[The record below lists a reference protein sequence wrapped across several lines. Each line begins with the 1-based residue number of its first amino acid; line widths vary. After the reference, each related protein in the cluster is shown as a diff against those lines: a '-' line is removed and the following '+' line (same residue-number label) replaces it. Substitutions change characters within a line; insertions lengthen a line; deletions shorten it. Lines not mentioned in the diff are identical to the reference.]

1 MAMGNHPPEYST
13 GTKGLGTS
21 MELWYIQ
28 TKFTYQYQISCPS
41 HFQDAFVK
49 IVRAEG
55 ALSLWSGLSPTLV
68 LALPATVV
76 YFTTYEQLRHW
87 MNDRFS
93 KEGEKHKSPWLH
105 ALAAGGIARIWAVT
119 LVSPLELIRT
129 KMQSKKLSYSEV
141 GVAVRELVQAQG
153 VKGLWRG
160 LAPSL
165 LRDVPFSGRY
175 NYHFEML
182 TYFSLKSLF
191 TTALYWA
198 SYESYKKFLP
208 GPDLTLVQS
217 FTGGALSG
225 TVSLSYK
232 VNN

>member
-1 MAMGNHPPEYST
+1 
-13 GTKGLGTS
+13 
-21 MELWYIQ
+21 
-28 TKFTYQYQISCPS
+28 
-41 HFQDAFVK
+41 
-49 IVRAEG
+49 
-55 ALSLWSGLSPTLV
+55 LWSGLSPTLV

-93 KEGEKHKSPWLH
+93 KEGEKHQSTWFN

-153 VKGLWRG
+153 VRGLWRG

-175 NYHFEML
+175 NCHFKM
-182 TYFSLKSLF
+182 
-191 TTALYWA
+191 
-198 SYESYKKFLP
+198 
-208 GPDLTLVQS
+208 
-217 FTGGALSG
+217 
-225 TVSLSYK
+225 
-232 VNN
+232 